1 MKVVFTEEQ
10 IKNLLVF
17 LSRTELKGAEVE
29 AFVQI
34 VTQLQKAEKDEK

>member
-1 MKVVFTEEQ
+1 MIIELTSEQ

-17 LSRTELKGAEVE
+17 LSRTELKGVEVE

-34 VTQLQKAEKDEK
+34 IQQLNLAKEK